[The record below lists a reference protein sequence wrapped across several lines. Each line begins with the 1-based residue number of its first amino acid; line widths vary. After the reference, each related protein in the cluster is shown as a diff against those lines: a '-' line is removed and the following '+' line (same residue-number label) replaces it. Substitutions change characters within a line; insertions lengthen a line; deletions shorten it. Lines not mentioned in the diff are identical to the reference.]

1 MKRVSFDFDG
11 TLTEQRVLQ
20 FAKKLRDEGYELW
33 ITTLRHSDEN
43 MAALGIKTFY
53 NNEKLFKI
61 AKQLGIKTNHIQFC
75 NETGYKLEY
84 LIDKDFRFHLDDDR
98 YIIHSIGQHLPHII
112 VDCYDPDWRTQC
124 LERLVD

>member
-11 TLTEQRVLQ
+11 TLTERRVLN
-20 FAKKLRDEGYELW
+20 FAHELKTQGCELW
-33 ITTLRHSDEN
+33 ITTLRHSHES
-43 MAALGIKTFY
+43 MATLGITKFY
-53 NNEKLFKI
+53 DNEDLFKI

-112 VDCYDPDWRTQC
+112 VDCYDPNWKIQC

>member
-11 TLTEQRVLQ
+11 TLTERRVLQ

-33 ITTLRHSDEN
+33 ITTLRHSDESI
-43 MAALGIKTFY
+43 AALGIKTFY

-61 AKQLGIKTNHIQFC
+61 AKQLRIKANHIQFC
-75 NETGYKLEY
+75 NETGYKLDY
-84 LIDKDFRFHLDDDR
+84 LIDKDFSFHLDDNAQ
-98 YIIHSIGQHLPHII
+98 IIHALAQHLPHIV
-112 VDCYDPDWRTQC
+112 VDCCEPNWRAQC